1 MHRGRRWRRHDPVG
15 RVAAPS
21 RVMPEMVVASEV
33 QTSERGRSVAAAAAA
48 ATSGQKERVVVV
60 GERKAAAAAAAAAE
74 AAAAVAREVVLV
86 ELFGV

>member
-1 MHRGRRWRRHDPVG
+1 MG

-48 ATSGQKERVVVV
+48 TSGQKERVVVV
-60 GERKAAAAAAAAAE
+60 GERKTAAAAAAE
-74 AAAAVAREVVLV
+74 AAAAAVAGEVVLV